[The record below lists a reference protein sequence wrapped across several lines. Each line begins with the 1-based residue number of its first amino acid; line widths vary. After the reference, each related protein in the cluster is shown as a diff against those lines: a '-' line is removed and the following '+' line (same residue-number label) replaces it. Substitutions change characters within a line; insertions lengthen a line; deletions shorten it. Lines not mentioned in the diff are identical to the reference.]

1 MIEELINKSSA
12 YYCVECRKC
21 SSICPVTRV
30 YGKFSPASIVERAL
44 IGIDD
49 EVLKTGDIWKCLSCG
64 LCHMI
69 CPSGVDFLSFIREVR
84 IVARENENFG
94 IATHEGIFESLPK
107 LTMERDI
114 EVEWMKEVETN
125 EKSNV
130 LYFAGCLPFFDVI
143 FKEVGFDGK
152 KIAEGTVS
160 LLNKYGIKPSVVYG
174 CCGHDAFWNGNE
186 KLFKSIVKKNLE
198 KIKEKNADK
207 IIFSC
212 PECYSVFK
220 KYYPKIDAQLMHIS
234 EFMAGKEIEKKEDG
248 REYTF
253 HDSCRL
259 GKHLGIYDE
268 PREVLKKA
276 GIEIKEMEH
285 NREMAVCCGTS
296 TWMGCDWKS
305 EEIRKNRIDEALK
318 VADVMITTCPKC
330 QIHFKCTLSHYNE
343 NLKVKDFV
351 EVIAER
357 IK

>member
-44 IGIDD
+44 IGIED

-69 CPSGVDFLSFIREVR
+69 CPSGVDFLSFIRELR
-84 IVARENENFG
+84 NIARENGNVG
-94 IATHEGIFESLPK
+94 ITTHEGIFESMPK
-107 LTMERDI
+107 LLLENDI
-114 EVEWMKEVETN
+114 EVEWMKNAEIDDD
-125 EKSNV
+125 SDV
-130 LYFAGCLPFFDVI
+130 LYFAGCLPFFDVM

-152 KIAEGTVS
+152 KIAESTVS
-160 LLNKYGIKPSVVYG
+160 ILNKYGIKPSVIYG
-174 CCGHDAFWNGNE
+174 CCGHDAFWNGDEN
-186 KLFKSIVKKNLE
+186 LFNSIVKKNM
-198 KIKEKNADK
+198 KKVREKNASK

-212 PECYSVFK
+212 PECYSIFK
-220 KYYPKIDAQLMHIS
+220 KYYPEIDAELMHIS
-234 EFMAGKEIEKKEDG
+234 EFMARQEIKGEENG
-248 REYTF
+248 EEYTF

-259 GKHLGIYDE
+259 GKHLGIYNE
-268 PREVLKKA
+268 PRDVLKKV
-276 GIEIKEMEH
+276 GIDIKEMEH

-296 TWMGCDWKS
+296 TWMSCDWKS
-305 EEIRKNRIDEALK
+305 EEIRKGRIEEALK
-318 VADVMITTCPKC
+318 VADAMITTCPKC
-330 QIHFKCTLSHYNE
+330 QIHFKCTLSHE
-343 NLKVKDFV
+343 NKKLEVKDFV